1 MEIEVVSHLT
11 KKQKEILRPLFD
23 HFDAECAKGL
33 AGSIIMQVDGEGK
46 TMKGAFLPHEKTV
59 RITAILDET
68 GDKVDW
74 EHPNVKDKKEALS
87 RDIAKRI
94 YDYMNK
100 DLKNPIN
107 GDWVHGPREFLP
119 ANVCVDFEAYQHFL
133 NTLAKMAM
141 EVLEPVY
148 IVLEERK
155 AKDGE
160 SSESTV
166 SEGSTG
172 GNKAGDS

>member
-46 TMKGAFLPHEKTV
+46 TMKGAFLSHEKTV

-68 GDKVDW
+68 GDKVSW
-74 EHPNVKDKKEALS
+74 EHPDIKDKKEALS
-87 RDIAKRI
+87 MDIAKRI
-94 YDYMNK
+94 YDYMN
-100 DLKNPIN
+100 DLRNPTN
-107 GDWVHGPREFLP
+107 GDWVHDPGEFLP
-119 ANVCVDFEAYQHFL
+119 ANVCLDFSGYRHFL

-148 IVLEERK
+148 IVLEEGK
-155 AKDGE
+155 AKDGK

-172 GNKAGDS
+172 GNKTGDS